1 MNKIKKI
8 LDKSLEVLVIAVVAF
23 LVLDVLWQVFTRY
36 GSKLTPWWQS
46 LGWGAKLAQWI
57 QGKGWEGRLGQ
68 CALWVG
74 NLAEQGL
81 QPSSWTEEL
90 ATFLLIWV
98 ALLGA
103 AVALGRG
110 AHLGIDYFVSKLPD
124 RSRIKIEFFVFTCM
138 ALFSLLV
145 MVIGGASLVARTFY
159 LQQISPA
166 LHLEMGYVYLAVPIS
181 GAFLVLYSLI
191 GFFERLSCLRQGE
204 AQ

>member
-1 MNKIKKI
+1 MTKIKKL
-8 LDKSLEVLVIAVVAF
+8 LDKSLEVLVIVVVAF
-23 LVLDVLWQVFTRY
+23 LVVDVLWQVFTRY
-36 GSKLTPWWQS
+36 V
-46 LGWGAKLAQWI
+46 LGD
-57 QGKGWEGRLGQ
+57 
-68 CALWVG
+68 
-74 NLAEQGL
+74 
-81 QPSSWTEEL
+81 PSSWTEEL

-191 GFFERLSCLRQGE
+191 GLFERLSCLRQGE

>member
-1 MNKIKKI
+1 MTKIKKL
-8 LDKSLEVLVIAVVAF
+8 LDKCLEVLVIVVVGF
-23 LVLDVLWQVFTRY
+23 LVIDVLWQVFTRY
-36 GSKLTPWWQS
+36 V
-46 LGWGAKLAQWI
+46 LGD
-57 QGKGWEGRLGQ
+57 
-68 CALWVG
+68 
-74 NLAEQGL
+74 
-81 QPSSWTEEL
+81 PSSWTEEL

-145 MVIGGASLVARTFY
+145 MVIGGLGLVSRTFE
-159 LQQISPA
+159 LKQISPA
-166 LHLEMGYVYLAVPIS
+166 LHLQMGYVYLAVPIS

-191 GFFERLSCLRQGE
+191 GFFERLSTLRQGG

>member
-1 MNKIKKI
+1 MNEIKKL
-8 LDKSLEVLVIAVVAF
+8 LDKSLEVLVIVVVGF
-23 LVLDVLWQVFTRY
+23 LVVDVLWQVFTRY
-36 GSKLTPWWQS
+36 V
-46 LGWGAKLAQWI
+46 LGD
-57 QGKGWEGRLGQ
+57 
-68 CALWVG
+68 
-74 NLAEQGL
+74 
-81 QPSSWTEEL
+81 PSSWTEEL

-124 RSRIKIEFFVFTCM
+124 KTRVRIELFAFTCM

-145 MVIGGASLVARTFY
+145 MVIGGASLVGHTFY

>member
-1 MNKIKKI
+1 MTKIKKL
-8 LDKSLEVLVIAVVAF
+8 LDKSLEVLVIVVVAF
-23 LVLDVLWQVFTRY
+23 LVVDVLWQVFTRY
-36 GSKLTPWWQS
+36 V
-46 LGWGAKLAQWI
+46 LGD
-57 QGKGWEGRLGQ
+57 
-68 CALWVG
+68 
-74 NLAEQGL
+74 
-81 QPSSWTEEL
+81 PSSWTEEL

-181 GAFLVLYSLI
+181 GSFLVLYSLI
-191 GFFERLSCLRQGE
+191 GFSERLSCLRQGGT
-204 AQ
+204 Q